1 MACWKARVASEEEQ
15 RSRTKTA
22 PAPGWQSS
30 SWASRVQSCRR
41 CWHADPSD
49 ARSGRPR
56 PRGVGVDDG
65 RYVPLALPRSPPRVA
80 RRAGGGRVRPGVRHA
95 AAGRAEAVAVRG
107 ARGRRRR
114 RAPLLHASGQRPCH
128 LRHRS
133 GPARSYAPAP
143 RTPPHRVPGAAGH
156 VCLHAGA
163 AKGARRSA
171 RGVRRADLRRREG
184 SRTSFF
190 RGRERPVRAT
200 LSTVPQE
207 VPMAFFSAMT
217 LVLLAG
223 WLVVT
228 TPEPIAAAETP
239 RRGGVLLAV
248 IAAEPPSLD
257 PHQESTF
264 ACIQLV
270 APLYSTLVQI
280 DPYSYPKIVGDVASD
295 WRIAPDGLT
304 YTFRIRPG
312 IRFHDGSPLTAA
324 DVKATYDKI
333 VFPPEGVRS
342 IRKNAYT
349 AIGSIEAPDSSTV
362 VFKLK
367 FPSASLLA
375 NLASPWNVI
384 YPKKYLDKDPNY
396 FKTNI
401 VGSGPFKF
409 KNYTRGS
416 SFEGERNPDYFV
428 KDRPYLDGYKFFI
441 SPETSVRAA
450 ALRSGRAFIEFRTMP
465 GAEVDAI
472 RKQLGSKIVVQETP
486 GTGLFGI
493 AINNTVKPFTDVRV
507 RKALTL
513 AFDRYTASRVLYP
526 LASLRD
532 VGGLMRPATEWAMSE
547 GELQKLPGFGKDM
560 EKNRAEA
567 KRLLAEAG
575 YPNGF
580 KVVLKNRNIK
590 IPYQDFAV
598 FVIQEWRKI
607 GVEAEHRPLET
618 AAWFADGRDT
628 ASFELI
634 INGTFNYMDD
644 PDLFLERYTTGDP
657 NNWGRFSDP
666 RIDDLF
672 ARQTRALDPSE
683 RKRLVNE
690 LEKIVLENAYHI
702 PGLWWARSMV
712 HWAKVKNYVAPPNHY
727 SNQKLQDVWL
737 AED

>member
-1 MACWKARVASEEEQ
+1 MRH
-15 RSRTKTA
+15 RTLFT
-22 PAPGWQSS
+22 
-30 SWASRVQSCRR
+30 V
-41 CWHADPSD
+41 
-49 ARSGRPR
+49 
-56 PRGVGVDDG
+56 
-65 RYVPLALPRSPPRVA
+65 LALVVLIGSLVA
-80 RRAGGGRVRPGVRHA
+80 PVP
-95 AAGRAEAVAVRG
+95 AAG
-107 ARGRRRR
+107 
-114 RAPLLHASGQRPCH
+114 Q
-128 LRHRS
+128 
-133 GPARSYAPAP
+133 
-143 RTPPHRVPGAAGH
+143 
-156 VCLHAGA
+156 
-163 AKGARRSA
+163 
-171 RGVRRADLRRREG
+171 
-184 SRTSFF
+184 
-190 RGRERPVRAT
+190 AT
-200 LSTVPQE
+200 
-207 VPMAFFSAMT
+207 
-217 LVLLAG
+217 G
-223 WLVVT
+223 
-228 TPEPIAAAETP
+228 TP
-239 RRGGVLLAV
+239 RRGGILLAA
-248 IAAEPPSLD
+248 IAADAPSLD
-257 PHQESTF
+257 PHQETTF
-264 ACIQLV
+264 ATMEMV
-270 APLYSTLVQI
+270 APLYSTLLQI
-280 DPYSYPKIVGDVASD
+280 DPLSYPKIIGDVATE
-295 WRIAPDGLT
+295 WKIAPDALS
-304 YTFRIRPG
+304 YTFKIRQG
-312 IRFHDGSPLTAA
+312 VRFHDGSPLTAT

-333 VFPPEGVRS
+333 VFPQEGVRS
-342 IRKNAYT
+342 VRKNAYS
-349 AIGSIEAPDSSTV
+349 AITSVEAPDPSTV
-362 VFKLK
+362 VFKVK
-367 FPSASLLA
+367 FPSASLLS

-396 FKTNI
+396 FKSNI

-416 SFEGERNPDYFV
+416 TFEGERNPDYFI
-428 KDRPYLDGYKFFI
+428 KDRPYLDGYKFYV
-441 SPETSVRAA
+441 STETSVRAA
-450 ALRSGRAFIEFRTMP
+450 ALRSGRAWIEFRTMP
-465 GAEVDAI
+465 LAEVEAI
-472 RKQLGSKIVVQETP
+472 RKTLGDRVVVQETP
-486 GTGLFGI
+486 ATGLFGI
-493 AINNTVKPFTDVRV
+493 AMNQTMKPFTDVRV

-513 AFDRYTASRVLYP
+513 AFDRYTAGRVLYP

-547 GELQKLPGFGKDM
+547 VELQKFPGFGRDM

-702 PGLWWARSMV
+702 PGLWWRRAVV

-737 AED
+737 SED